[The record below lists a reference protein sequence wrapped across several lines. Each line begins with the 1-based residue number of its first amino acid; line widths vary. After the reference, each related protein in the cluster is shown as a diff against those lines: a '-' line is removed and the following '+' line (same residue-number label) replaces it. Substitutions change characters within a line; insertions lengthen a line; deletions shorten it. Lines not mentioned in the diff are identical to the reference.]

1 MKEFI
6 ISILN
11 LMGFGINALVMGD
24 GELFIRKLGEY
35 VPDVTLSI
43 TYEDTN
49 SMIVCVNGGKAD
61 SFRIVYGLQG
71 ESRRIVSI
79 DVAD

>member
-6 ISILN
+6 ISIMN

-24 GELFIRKLGEY
+24 GVIFMKKLSEY
-35 VPDVTLSI
+35 VPDVTLSLVH
-43 TYEDTN
+43 EDTD
-49 SMIVCVNGGKAD
+49 SMIIGVNDGKDD

-71 ESRRIVSI
+71 ESRRVVSI
-79 DVAD
+79 EIE

>member
-6 ISILN
+6 ISIIN

-24 GELFIRKLGEY
+24 GVIFMKKLREY
-35 VPDVTLSI
+35 VPDVTLSLVH
-43 TYEDTN
+43 EDTD
-49 SMIVCVNGGKAD
+49 SMIIAVNEGKDD

-71 ESRRIVSI
+71 ESRRVVSI
-79 DVAD
+79 EIE

>member
-11 LMGFGINALVMGD
+11 LMGFGVNAVVMGGGD
-24 GELFIRKLGEY
+24 IFVKKLGDY

-43 TYEDTN
+43 SYEDTK
-49 SMIVCVNGGKAD
+49 SMIVCVNAGKPD

-71 ESRRIVSI
+71 ESRRVVSI
-79 DVAD
+79 DIED

>member
-6 ISILN
+6 ISIMN

-24 GELFIRKLGEY
+24 GVIFMKKLSEY
-35 VPDVTLSI
+35 VPDVTLSLVH
-43 TYEDTN
+43 EDTD
-49 SMIVCVNGGKAD
+49 SMIIGVNEGKDD

-71 ESRRIVSI
+71 ESRRVVSI
-79 DVAD
+79 EIK

>member
-6 ISILN
+6 ISIIN

-24 GELFIRKLGEY
+24 GVIFMKKLSEY
-35 VPDVTLSI
+35 VPDVTLSLVH
-43 TYEDTN
+43 EDTD
-49 SMIVCVNGGKAD
+49 SMIIGVNEGKDD

-71 ESRRIVSI
+71 ESRRVVSI
-79 DVAD
+79 EIK